1 LGAGSGENS
10 QSSRRFVMRQFKEG
24 KVHVDDAHRGKVSE
38 RERERG
44 SARRNGTMATA
55 VKPSSSPGEIE

>member
-1 LGAGSGENS
+1 
-10 QSSRRFVMRQFKEG
+10 MRQFKEG

-38 RERERG
+38 REREGGR
-44 SARRNGTMATA
+44 ARRNGTMATA